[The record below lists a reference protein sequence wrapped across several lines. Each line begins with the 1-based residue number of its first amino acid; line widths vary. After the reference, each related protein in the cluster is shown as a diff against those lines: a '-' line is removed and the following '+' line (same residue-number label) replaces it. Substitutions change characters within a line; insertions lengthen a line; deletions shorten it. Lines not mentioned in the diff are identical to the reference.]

1 MQKKISTRNRR
12 SKRKPLYAG
21 KLNPGILPVGKEVL
35 VENTAQKQCKGGK
48 LHPAWLSPY
57 KISKQLERE
66 FMLKNP
72 ARTIIRKKVNISRLK
87 VYTHRED
94 CHGEE
99 SEKEGEIGIEGSGNE
114 NQRKG
119 KGSERQLPDTD
130 MDLKGKKRKLSTG
143 DAVKNGKKR
152 KVLSGNAEKVG
163 TRVRCQLVI

>member
-1 MQKKISTRNRR
+1 MQESLILVFYLWEKRFLWKTLHR
-12 SKRKPLYAG
+12 SNVKVVSF
-21 KLNPGILPVGKEVL
+21 ILHGSVRIRSVNGWNGSYE
-35 VENTAQKQCKGGK
+35 
-48 LHPAWLSPY
+48 
-57 KISKQLERE
+57 
-66 FMLKNP
+66 LKNP
-72 ARTIIRKKVNISRLK
+72 AGTIIRKKVNISRLK

-143 DAVKNGKKR
+143 DAVKKGKKR

-163 TRVRCQLVI
+163 MRVRCQLVI